1 MEVNNILLRQI
12 HPSFCQ
18 NKEITS
24 QAFLPSPKDQ
34 GTLSVYDGTIIT
46 PLDSY
51 RHYTQFYNLESIGVW
66 GVDNS
71 EISQIGLAS
80 FPEPLEESPAHAVID
95 FNSASPKRWRQLAR
109 NLKFFAMNRGCLYS
123 PAT

>member
-1 MEVNNILLRQI
+1 MKFNNIFLRQI
-12 HPSFCQ
+12 HPSFSK

-34 GTLSVYDGTIIT
+34 GMLSVYDGTITT
-46 PLDSY
+46 PFDSY
-51 RHYTQFYNLESIGVW
+51 RHYTQFYHLESIGVW

-71 EISQIGLAS
+71 EISQIGLTS

-95 FNSASPKRWRQLAR
+95 FNSAPPKKWRQLAR
-109 NLKFFAMNRGCLYS
+109 NLKFFALNRGCLFS
-123 PAT
+123 PAF